1 MSCYFCTECFTV
13 AQCRWPCDPPPTHT
27 HTHTHTHTRAHA
39 CTRTRLYHHTVN
51 NIQLHVKGSA
61 DFIVCSVKR
70 DVDVPVRRVEAGRR
84 LLLPVLVHT
93 RPTTGRCSDSAHT
106 ESGDAPS
113 VLACAL
119 T

>member
-1 MSCYFCTECFTV
+1 MHELLFLHGVFHRRAMPLAV
-13 AQCRWPCDPPPTHT
+13 RPPPTHT
-27 HTHTHTHTRAHA
+27 RSSY
-39 CTRTRLYHHTVN
+39 RTVN
-51 NIQLHVKGSA
+51 NIQLHVKGRA

-70 DVDVPVRRVEAGRR
+70 YVDVPVRRVEAGRR